1 MNIIQMSGLYKR
13 FGSKSIFHDFNLEI
27 KKGEMVAITGSSGCG
42 KTTLLNMI
50 GLIEPIDSGEYFL
63 LGKKAPKCNTNNS
76 NKVIRGNI
84 SYLFQ
89 NFALID
95 NFTVEENLM
104 LALRYV
110 NKSREQKKRL
120 INTALL
126 KVDLKNYQKKR
137 IFEISGGE
145 QQRVA
150 LARAILKPS
159 DIILADEPT
168 GALDPINRDI
178 VLKILRELNDFGKTI
193 VIVTHD
199 MTAANSCDRI
209 IQL

>member
-1 MNIIQMSGLYKR
+1 
-13 FGSKSIFHDFNLEI
+13 
-27 KKGEMVAITGSSGCG
+27 
-42 KTTLLNMI
+42 
-50 GLIEPIDSGEYFL
+50 
-63 LGKKAPKCNTNNS
+63 
-76 NKVIRGNI
+76 
-84 SYLFQ
+84 
-89 NFALID
+89 
-95 NFTVEENLM
+95 M

-168 GALDPINRDI
+168 GALDSKSGAQ
-178 VLKILRELNDFGKTI
+178 VMELFQKLNDEGVTVLMI
-193 VIVTHD
+193 THD
-199 MTAANSCDRI
+199 PDIAAHAKRVVMIRDGE
-209 IQL
+209 LKEKEVK

>member
-1 MNIIQMSGLYKR
+1 
-13 FGSKSIFHDFNLEI
+13 
-27 KKGEMVAITGSSGCG
+27 MVAITGSIGCG

-50 GLIEPIDSGEYFL
+50 GLIEPIDSGEYIL

-76 NKVIRGNI
+76 NNVIRANI

-178 VLKILRELNDFGKTI
+178 VLKILRELNEFGKTI

-199 MTAANSCDRI
+199 MTVANSCDRI

>member
-1 MNIIQMSGLYKR
+1 
-13 FGSKSIFHDFNLEI
+13 
-27 KKGEMVAITGSSGCG
+27 
-42 KTTLLNMI
+42 
-50 GLIEPIDSGEYFL
+50 
-63 LGKKAPKCNTNNS
+63 
-76 NKVIRGNI
+76 
-84 SYLFQ
+84 
-89 NFALID
+89 
-95 NFTVEENLM
+95 M

-199 MTAANSCDRI
+199 MTVANSCDRI